1 MTSRLKPV
9 MVRGVWPLGR
19 SRGWV
24 RETTL
29 CSCPHAPCPGVR
41 GARARRLG
49 ASSASPG
56 DAPLGLDALHPGVVY
71 VLELKVVVHS
81 GTVDTHG
88 DGDRPQP
95 IG

>member
-1 MTSRLKPV
+1 MATGKKQRL
-9 MVRGVWPLGR
+9 GEGDNPLH
-19 SRGWV
+19 
-24 RETTL
+24 
-29 CSCPHAPCPGVR
+29 CPHAPRGRGGSCPGVG

-81 GTVDTHG
+81 GPVDAHG
-88 DGDRPQP
+88 DGDGPQP
-95 IG
+95 IR